1 MPWSSIAAGAVSIAF
16 WFYKNLEREEV
27 KNTQTDIE
35 SKLKAIFKKVLDIK
49 ESEIV
54 PGAKLDE
61 SLGIDSTE
69 MVEISVVIKK
79 ELGISLK
86 GDELKKTHSF
96 NDIVGILKTKWK
108 L

>member
-1 MPWSSIAAGAVSIAF
+1 MD
-16 WFYKNLEREEV
+16 
-27 KNTQTDIE
+27 TQTDIE

-49 ESEIV
+49 ETEIV

-79 ELGISLK
+79 ELGVSLK
-86 GDELKKTHSF
+86 DNELKKTQSF
-96 NDIVGILKTKWK
+96 NEIVSILKNK
-108 L
+108 

>member
-1 MPWSSIAAGAVSIAF
+1 M
-16 WFYKNLEREEV
+16 
-27 KNTQTDIE
+27 NTQTDIE
-35 SKLKAIFKKVLDIK
+35 SKLKGIFKKVLDIK

-79 ELGISLK
+79 ELGVSLK
-86 GDELKKTHSF
+86 DNELKKTHSF
-96 NDIVGILKTKWK
+96 NDIVGILKNK
-108 L
+108 

>member
-1 MPWSSIAAGAVSIAF
+1 MQ
-16 WFYKNLEREEV
+16 
-27 KNTQTDIE
+27 TQTDLE
-35 SKLKAIFKKVLDIK
+35 NKVKAILKKVLDIQ

-79 ELGISLK
+79 ELGVALK
-86 GDELKKTHSF
+86 DNELKKTQSF
-96 NDIVGILKTKWK
+96 NEIVAVLKSKAEGSGGHSCGCGHAH
-108 L
+108 

>member
-1 MPWSSIAAGAVSIAF
+1 MD
-16 WFYKNLEREEV
+16 
-27 KNTQTDIE
+27 TQTDIE

-69 MVEISVVIKK
+69 MVEIAVVIKK
-79 ELGISLK
+79 ELGVTIK
-86 GDELKKTHSF
+86 DNELKKTHSF
-96 NDIVGILKTKWK
+96 NDIVNILKSK
-108 L
+108 

>member
-1 MPWSSIAAGAVSIAF
+1 MQ
-16 WFYKNLEREEV
+16 
-27 KNTQTDIE
+27 TQTDLAG
-35 SKLKAIFKKVLDIK
+35 KVKVVLKKVLDIK

-79 ELGISLK
+79 EFGIPLK
-86 GDELKKTHSF
+86 DNELKKTHSF
-96 NDIVGILKTKWK
+96 NEIVAIIAAKKPAGSSSHGPGCGCGH
-108 L
+108 

>member
-1 MPWSSIAAGAVSIAF
+1 M
-16 WFYKNLEREEV
+16 
-27 KNTQTDIE
+27 NTQTDIE
-35 SKLKAIFKKVLDIK
+35 SKLKSIFKKVLDIK

-79 ELGISLK
+79 ELGVSLK
-86 GDELKKTHSF
+86 DSELKKTHSF
-96 NDIVGILKTKWK
+96 NDIVGILKTK
-108 L
+108 

>member
-1 MPWSSIAAGAVSIAF
+1 M
-16 WFYKNLEREEV
+16 
-27 KNTQTDIE
+27 NTQTDIE
-35 SKLKAIFKKVLDIK
+35 SKLKSIFKKVLDIK

-79 ELGISLK
+79 EMGIVLK
-86 GDELKKTHSF
+86 DSELKKTFSF
-96 NDIVGILKTKWK
+96 NDIVLILKTKNEGAK
-108 L
+108 GCSSSSGSKY